1 MHRPGRLE
9 FKRKSCAILAHF
21 IFSEALKTNTKSDEK
36 CFFKQKNELFF
47 STEVYMK
54 EKFEMIKTY
63 IYDMGMI
70 IISEDEAEQMVV
82 VDDEENG
89 IKNLVIDC
97 EEPILVLEQVIMS
110 IPGDSGDLF
119 RRLLQMNRELVHGAF
134 VLDEDCK
141 YVLFRD
147 TLQLENLD
155 RNELE
160 GSIHAL
166 SLALSEY
173 GGELLKLHE

>member
-1 MHRPGRLE
+1 LKNQYNAGRNVLYA
-9 FKRKSCAILAHF
+9 KLT
-21 IFSEALKTNTKSDEK
+21 FSM
-36 CFFKQKNELFF
+36 
-47 STEVYMK
+47 EVYMK
-54 EKFEMIKTY
+54 EKFEMIKSY

-70 IISEDEAEQMVV
+70 ITSEDEAEQMIV

-97 EEPILVLEQVIMS
+97 EEPILVFEQIIMS
-110 IPGDSGDLF
+110 VPAEPGELF
-119 RRLLQMNRELVHGAF
+119 KKLLQMNRDLVHGAF
-134 VLDEDCK
+134 VVDEDCK
-141 YVLFRD
+141 YVIFRD

-160 GSIHAL
+160 GSIQAL

-173 GGELLKLHE
+173 GGELLKYHH